1 MQILHQSLSPPHHP
15 SLRLALALLQEQL
28 QASFLAVS
36 KEVLSRSSP
45 HPDCTL
51 GETEKPCRRRTP
63 RCCFLLRLKVILFP
77 SGLEDWGTVGSLYF
91 IHKVSLAAA
100 SSRIQRQLR
109 VIPGH
114 LGQHTSSPGQLCG
127 LGLTSR
133 APYCPWNVCF
143 FSGRYLPHQI
153 RSCPAP
159 GASPNAS
166 AKNLP
171 VSP

>member
-1 MQILHQSLSPPHHP
+1 MQILHQLLSPPHHP

-36 KEVLSRSSP
+36 KEVLSRSSL

-51 GETEKPCRRRTP
+51 EEMEKPCRRTP
-63 RCCFLLRLKVILFP
+63 RSCFLLRLKVILFP
-77 SGLEDWGTVGSLYF
+77 SGLEDWGTVGSLSF
-91 IHKVSLAAA
+91 IHKVSLVAA
-100 SSRIQRQLR
+100 SSRIQEQLR
-109 VIPGH
+109 VSPGH
-114 LGQHTSSPGQLCG
+114 LGQHTSTPGQLCG
-127 LGLTSR
+127 LGLTNR